1 MEKFNALLVS
11 CPRNMEDQAARE
23 VSDVLYE
30 NLDYK
35 DSWVTPIYDLNGLL
49 VAEFKANPEKVIKKI
64 IDLLEH
70 EEEKNFFYYT
80 LKFVP
85 IMYKMETNLE
95 EIQTTVSQFA
105 EKIHEGDRW
114 RILLRRRKCDI
125 PREDII
131 EAAAKE
137 INSGKV
143 DLESPEYYIRIEITG
158 NTTYISFSRIK
169 ELSLVKYKR
178 KKDQLEDLIITEEHV

>member
-1 MEKFNALLVS
+1 MEKFNGLLIS

-30 NLDYK
+30 NLGYK

-49 VAEFKANPEKVIKKI
+49 VAKFEENPDTVIKEI
-64 IDLLEH
+64 IDLLED
-70 EEEKNFFYYT
+70 EEENLFYYT
-80 LKFVP
+80 LKIVP
-85 IMYKMETNLE
+85 IMFKMETDLE
-95 EIQTTVSQFA
+95 EIQNTAAKFKD
-105 EKIHEGDRW
+105 KIHEGDRW

-125 PREDII
+125 LREDII
-131 EAAAKE
+131 KAATKE
-137 INSGKV
+137 IDAGVV
-143 DLESPEYYIRIEITG
+143 DLEAPEYYIRVEVAG

-178 KKDQLEDLIITEEHV
+178 KKDQLDDIVISREHF